1 MEYRDL
7 TASVDSL
14 LGRSNRAG
22 DLLPTVVTPASTR
35 EKIKS
40 VDAFIMALHGD
51 FVRDENARSG
61 MVGPPSP
68 GQSVPAP
75 PPEGLVVLWSAWKAF
90 LPRWIAFRE
99 ANLIETWGAWQV
111 LSTKHILETAEQ
123 FERDAIDYRARLLAS
138 GAQVGTISPRP
149 EPPLELPSLPVLG
162 GGVAIGAIA
171 VLAGMLLLRR

>member
-1 MEYRDL
+1 
-7 TASVDSL
+7 
-14 LGRSNRAG
+14 
-22 DLLPTVVTPASTR
+22 
-35 EKIKS
+35 
-40 VDAFIMALHGD
+40 
-51 FVRDENARSG
+51 